1 MKNKL
6 RNKKGITLIALVITI
21 IVLLILAGV
30 SITMISSQDGILN
43 KATSAKETQKK
54 VSEEEAVK
62 IALQAAMM
70 NEDAEIKY
78 DEIGNYL
85 PGATGDKEA
94 KVIKYN
100 GRNYLISDDGTSK
113 QVTWYVTINPEGR
126 YVVTNGKKET
136 EKVEIPLGTTINYD
150 PFTGVENEK
159 LTVTTETGKTGQ
171 TTAQTYTIA
180 NNEAQ
185 KLTWQVLGT
194 DDDGNILIMPT
205 TNVTDSTGAIQYMTI
220 GGSDTTTGQNAAQY
234 AAGEVNRVCSIYG
247 HGKGAKSARSVQVED
262 IDKLTGFDKTK
273 YAQNQVYGYGHDVTY
288 SINETDED
296 VYYKWTGITEPQK
309 TSYKK
314 FTYLKGNEWISLEKG
329 QSATVKNTNYY
340 YDMSSDPYKTTL
352 KNKGVNDLITKDT
365 GNKQKQYYWLGS
377 SYVHAGSDF
386 VRFGLRFVGNSCV
399 DYSFFFLSYGD
410 CNNDYSGLRPAV
422 SLESDVNL
430 SDNGDGTWNIN

>member
-6 RNKKGITLIALVITI
+6 KNKKGITLIALVITI

-30 SITMISSQDGILN
+30 SITMISSQEGILN

-54 VSEEEAVK
+54 VADEEAVK

-100 GRNYLISDDGTSK
+100 EKNYLVSDDGTAK
-113 QVTWYVTINPEGR
+113 QVAWYIRENN
-126 YVVTNGKKET
+126 VTNGT
-136 EKVEIPLGTTINYD
+136 KVIPLGATINYD
-150 PFTGVENEK
+150 PFTGVESEK
-159 LTVTTETGKTGQ
+159 LTATTETGKTGQ
-171 TTAQTYTIA
+171 TAKTYTIA

-205 TNVTDSTGAIQYMTI
+205 TNVTDSEGAIQDMTI
-220 GGSDTTTGQNAAQY
+220 GGSNPTTAQNAAQY

-262 IDKLTGFDKTK
+262 IDKLTGFDKTTF
-273 YAQNQVYGYGHDVTY
+273 AQNQVHGYGHDVTY
-288 SINETDED
+288 SINETDEY
-296 VYYKWTGITEPQK
+296 VYYKWSGITEPQK

-329 QSATVKNTNYY
+329 QSATVKNTKYY

-352 KNKGVNDLITKDT
+352 TNKGVNDLITKDT
-365 GNKQKQYYWLGS
+365 GNGQYYWLGS
-377 SYVHAGSDF
+377 SYVDADSYCAS
-386 VRFGLRFVGNSCV
+386 FGLRSVDHSGVGL
-399 DYSFFFLSYGD
+399 YHFFDSYGYFNSSD
-410 CNNDYSGLRPAV
+410 GAGYGLRPAV